1 MCLIPSLVVLL
12 SYTSVCKIVKISL
25 RQRTKHSL
33 VQSDSETI
41 DVICLYV
48 SKGFHL
54 GLSLCDKELP
64 KC

>member
-1 MCLIPSLVVLL
+1 MLILL
-12 SYTSVCKIVKISL
+12 HFQNVSNSI
-25 RQRTKHSL
+25 QRTKHSL
-33 VQSDSETI
+33 VQSDSQTI